1 MSDRLLK
8 EPDVINLMMKWYG
21 NGASTPA
28 IIRAI
33 KEIPSHQGK
42 WEKLVDENNPYRIRC
57 SICMH
62 SLLTREVFPYCP
74 YCGARMKGVEDD

>member
-57 SICMH
+57 SICMR
-62 SLLTREVFPYCP
+62 SLLTREVFAYCP
-74 YCGARMKGVEDD
+74 FCGAHMKGIDDE